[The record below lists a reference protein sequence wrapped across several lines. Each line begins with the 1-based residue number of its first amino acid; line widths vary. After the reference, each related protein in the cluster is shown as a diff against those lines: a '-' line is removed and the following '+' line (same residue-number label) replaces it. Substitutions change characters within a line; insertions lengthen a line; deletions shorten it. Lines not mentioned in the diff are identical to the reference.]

1 MYTLC
6 SRKAVKYILFSTFG
20 LMHSQKILKGPH
32 SISRRCNGFTQIWVT
47 LFIMYLHARVCAYPK
62 YMIIFVQ
69 GVFSFMTKLSF
80 NQYFSLRASFPFR
93 RMGLP
98 LKEKNK
104 VLISTTAHSAL
115 YRDKHSWNQRSKNL
129 GQNFWNLYLLIEG
142 SQCDAS

>member
-1 MYTLC
+1 MCISEVYDYFCTRCVL
-6 SRKAVKYILFSTFG
+6 IHDQTF
-20 LMHSQKILKGPH
+20 L
-32 SISRRCNGFTQIWVT
+32 
-47 LFIMYLHARVCAYPK
+47 
-62 YMIIFVQ
+62 
-69 GVFSFMTKLSF
+69 
-80 NQYFSLRASFPFR
+80 NQYFFLHASFPFR